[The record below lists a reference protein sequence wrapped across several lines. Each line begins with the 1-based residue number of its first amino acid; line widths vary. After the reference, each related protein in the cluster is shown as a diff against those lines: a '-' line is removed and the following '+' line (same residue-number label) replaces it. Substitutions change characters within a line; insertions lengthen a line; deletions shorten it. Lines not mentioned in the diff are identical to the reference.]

1 MKTFLN
7 LGGDN
12 DGFVWS
18 LGWFPGMPWAGI
30 QFQLLTDEGDVFK
43 IFNIQI
49 LKFLI
54 EIAYIKK
61 NG

>member
-7 LGGDN
+7 LGGMN
-12 DGFVWS
+12 NGFVWS
-18 LGWFPGMPWAGI
+18 LGWFWGLEWKGLELKVLCSEDP
-30 QFQLLTDEGDVFK
+30 VFT
-43 IFNIQI
+43 IFSIQI